1 MRTRA
6 RAAAA
11 TRAGILEAAHR
22 LLNQRDSTTLTLQE
36 VAAAAGVSRATIYK
50 SVGSRVRLLAAV
62 FEDQGRLI
70 GFDRVLAA
78 MEEANPA
85 RAVVTTIRESC
96 RAWSVM
102 PDAIRKTLALAA
114 LDEEIGQLVRNYERH
129 RRARL
134 AALARRVCGAGARE
148 RNSECEK
155 LQRRWRSSRVSQ
167 PSTNFD
173 SSTTLCD
180 PPISSSGWR
189 KRRSGSRLTWLP
201 PFKPARS
208 WPLVVWPLG
217 RVASRSC
224 GFRLQAE
231 DQ

>member
-1 MRTRA
+1 MGRSYDMRTRA

-22 LLNQRDSTTLTLQE
+22 LLNQRDSTTLALQE

-78 MEEANPA
+78 MEEADPA
-85 RAVVTTIRESC
+85 GAVVATIRESC

-134 AALARRVCGAGARE
+134 AALARRVCGAGTRGTQLRVRE
-148 RNSECEK
+148 AAAALALLTSFTTFDQLRLEHDT
-155 LQRRWRSSRVSQ
+155 QR
-167 PSTNFD
+167 STD
-173 SSTTLCD
+173 L
-180 PPISSSGWR
+180 
-189 KRRSGSRLTWLP
+189 
-201 PFKPARS
+201 
-208 WPLVVWPLG
+208 LVRMAEASLG
-217 RVASRSC
+217 I
-224 GFRLQAE
+224 
-231 DQ
+231 

>member
-1 MRTRA
+1 MGRSYDMRSRA

-78 MEEANPA
+78 MEEADPA

-96 RAWSVM
+96 RAWSVI

-114 LDEEIGQLVRNYERH
+114 LDVEIGQLVRNYERH
-129 RRARL
+129 RRARM
-134 AALARRVCGAGARE
+134 AALARRVCGAGTRGTQTRVRE
-148 RNSECEK
+148 AAATLALLTSFTTFDQLRLEHDT
-155 LQRRWRSSRVSQ
+155 QR
-167 PSTNFD
+167 STD
-173 SSTTLCD
+173 L
-180 PPISSSGWR
+180 
-189 KRRSGSRLTWLP
+189 
-201 PFKPARS
+201 
-208 WPLVVWPLG
+208 LVRMAKASLG
-217 RVASRSC
+217 I
-224 GFRLQAE
+224 
-231 DQ
+231 